1 LKKNLIHLRFRKES
15 PNPKKYLRLHRSEF
29 GSDFKKKIINLD
41 SFYPESTKLIKKL
54 SEFHKVKQN
63 NIIIGLGAESL
74 IKDVFLWFSK
84 KSKSQKVL
92 NIIPNYYMYTF
103 FSKVFDIREYNL
115 DYNPLK
121 EEITSK
127 LIIKV
132 LKKKNI
138 KLLILTN
145 PSSPFEK
152 NWSINEIL
160 KVLNFCK
167 KNRITVLLDEVY
179 QLMGAKSCIAYL
191 KKYSNLIIL
200 RSFSKAFGYPGIRS
214 GYVLANVNLVK
225 EIETYRLAIELPS
238 DTIQKS
244 INLIDNFKTIVKKK
258 IKSINIARKF
268 AHDQFKKRGIKSFNN
283 FSNSVSFLFSS
294 DKIKN
299 RVCEKLKKNKI
310 LVNYNYPKQLSCFA
324 NITTTNKRNVAFFF
338 KKLDFFMKNES

>member
-1 LKKNLIHLRFRKES
+1 MKKNLIHLRFRKES

-103 FSKVFDIREYNL
+103 FSKVFDIQEYNL

-132 LKKKNI
+132 LKKKI
-138 KLLILTN
+138 
-145 PSSPFEK
+145 
-152 NWSINEIL
+152 
-160 KVLNFCK
+160 
-167 KNRITVLLDEVY
+167 
-179 QLMGAKSCIAYL
+179 
-191 KKYSNLIIL
+191 
-200 RSFSKAFGYPGIRS
+200 
-214 GYVLANVNLVK
+214 
-225 EIETYRLAIELPS
+225 
-238 DTIQKS
+238 
-244 INLIDNFKTIVKKK
+244 
-258 IKSINIARKF
+258 
-268 AHDQFKKRGIKSFNN
+268 
-283 FSNSVSFLFSS
+283 
-294 DKIKN
+294 
-299 RVCEKLKKNKI
+299 
-310 LVNYNYPKQLSCFA
+310 
-324 NITTTNKRNVAFFF
+324 
-338 KKLDFFMKNES
+338 